1 MEHTI
6 SEYIQIC
13 EWDQAKFLI
22 FSDNVFGNLI
32 YYSHLL
38 PLVVSLLLALFIFFK
53 NPRVSTTKWFLVT
66 AILISVWLFF
76 DLILWA
82 TEKPAFTMF
91 FWSMVNMV
99 EPMIYAGMLFFVYSF
114 IDGKETSFNNK
125 LTVLILLLPTVI
137 FASTS
142 LNLSYYD
149 LTNCYREAI
158 EGLMPYYS
166 YAIETIFTLWILI
179 LGMEHFRKSR
189 DKQEKRKVTLITI
202 GVVLFLLS
210 FAMGN
215 VIGSLLVDWEIGQYG
230 LFGIPVFA
238 AVLAYLIVKYHAFD
252 TKVIGTQFL
261 IAALW
266 VLTLG
271 ILFLRKI
278 EMVRIVGV
286 VTLFLFTILGWLL
299 IRSVKREVKQREEL
313 AVANAGQ
320 ENLIHIMNH
329 QIKGYLT
336 KARNIFAELKS
347 EPEYCAAD
355 AAKPML
361 AEGFKSLTEGVD
373 FVQQVLNAS
382 NAEKGT
388 LTYTMKPLDFRTL
401 ALDAAEKQRS
411 AAAEKSLTFN
421 VKSDEGAINISADEL
436 QLKEAVRNLID
447 NSIRYTPAG
456 SITVNVGKKDGKA
469 LLSIVDTGVGIKPED
484 KPKLFQKGGRGTDS
498 LKYNV
503 NSTGYGLAFVK
514 GVVEAHKGRV
524 WADSAGE
531 GKGSTFY
538 MELPLA

>member
-1 MEHTI
+1 MERTV
-6 SEYIQIC
+6 SEYMEMC
-13 EWDQAKFLI
+13 GWAPTKFFI
-22 FSDNVFGNLI
+22 FSDNVFGNLV

-38 PLVVSLLLALFIFFK
+38 PLVVTLLLAGFIFFK
-53 NPRVSTTKWFLVT
+53 NPKLQSTRWFLVT
-66 AILISVWLFF
+66 AILLSAWLFF

-82 TEKPAFTMF
+82 TEKPEYTMF
-91 FWSMVNMV
+91 FWSIINMI
-99 EPMIYAGMLFFVYSF
+99 EPMIYAGVLFFVYAF
-114 IDGKETSFNNK
+114 IDGKNTGFNNK
-125 LTVLILLLPTVI
+125 LTVFVLLLPPII

-158 EGLMPYYS
+158 EGYLPYYN
-166 YAIETIFTLWILI
+166 YAVEVVLSLWILI
-179 LGMEHFRKSR
+179 LGMERYRKFQDNS
-189 DKQEKRKVTLITI
+189 EKNKAILATA
-202 GVVLFLLS
+202 GAVLFLLS

-215 VIGSLLVDWEIGQYG
+215 VIGSLLVDWVMGQYG

-261 IAALW
+261 VAALW
-266 VLTLG
+266 ILTLG

-278 EMVRIVGV
+278 EMVQIVV
-286 VTLFLFTILGWLL
+286 LVTLFLFTILGWLL

-347 EPEYCAAD
+347 EPDYCAGD

-361 AEGFKSLTEGVD
+361 DEGFKSLTEGVE
-373 FVQQVLNAS
+373 FVQQVLQGSSAS
-382 NAEKGT
+382 SGKLVYN
-388 LTYTMKPLDFRTL
+388 LMLLDFNKLVAETV
-401 ALDAAEKQRS
+401 EKQRDS
-411 AAAEKSLTFN
+411 ATAKSLSID
-421 VKSDEGAINISADEL
+421 VKANAEPINIKADDI

-447 NSIRYTPAG
+447 NSIRYTETG
-456 SITVNVGKKDGKA
+456 GLTITVNKNIGKA
-469 LLSIVDTGVGIKPED
+469 LLTVKDTGVGISDED
-484 KPKLFQKGGRGTDS
+484 KTKLFQKGGRGKDS

-524 WADSAGE
+524 WAESAGP